1 MSCEPGCNHHHHL
14 PQTGFGSWRPSEQD
28 HLLNEVAYDQIHEV
42 LNQAELGAG
51 DPLNKPA
58 ENLGKLIPLTR
69 SLVEQLATVVVALE
83 DHSRRVKQ
91 QLKENESLKASLIEM
106 RLRIAQKPRR

>member
-42 LNQAELGAG
+42 LTL
-51 DPLNKPA
+51 PL
-58 ENLGKLIPLTR
+58 
-69 SLVEQLATVVVALE
+69 
-83 DHSRRVKQ
+83 
-91 QLKENESLKASLIEM
+91 
-106 RLRIAQKPRR
+106 